1 MKLFFYIFYL
11 DKYYRT
17 KINYNIMKI
26 DTFKKAI
33 IEFNTI
39 LLCVMIISIIFSY
52 TTIAVTTATVIYLVK
67 SCEVYVLY
75 EQLKKRNINEFLED

>member
-1 MKLFFYIFYL
+1 
-11 DKYYRT
+11 
-17 KINYNIMKI
+17 MKI

-33 IEFNTI
+33 IEFSII
-39 LLCVMIISIIFSY
+39 LLCVMIISNIFSY

-67 SCEVYVLY
+67 SFEAYVLY

>member
-1 MKLFFYIFYL
+1 M
-11 DKYYRT
+11 
-17 KINYNIMKI
+17 MKI

-52 TTIAVTTATVIYLVK
+52 TTITVTTATVMYLVK
-67 SCEVYVLY
+67 SCEVCVLY
-75 EQLKKRNINEFLED
+75 EQLKKRNINEFIEN

>member
-1 MKLFFYIFYL
+1 M
-11 DKYYRT
+11 
-17 KINYNIMKI
+17 MKI

-52 TTIAVTTATVIYLVK
+52 TAIAAIAVTTATVMYLVK